1 MHRQRTRRSRYA
13 RLFRYAYLRLVRVN
27 ATPERIGRGTALG
40 IFLGV
45 FPTFGL
51 GPPLATLGAGMVG
64 ANRAAALLSSFACGP
79 LTPFTWTAALFA
91 GNALVA
97 EEWRIARELIASGG
111 KVEIM
116 QRFFATFM
124 IGNIAIGLALAIAGY
139 FAAWWLAHRYR
150 QRKFARA
157 AVLQPRMNT
166 DEAS

>member
-1 MHRQRTRRSRYA
+1 MPHRRTNRNRYA

-40 IFLGV
+40 MFLGV

-64 ANRAAALLSSFACGP
+64 ANRAAALLSSFICGP

-97 EEWRIARELIASGG
+97 EEWRIARELIASGS
-111 KVEIM
+111 KIEIM

-124 IGNIAIGLALAIAGY
+124 IGNVAIGLALAIAGY

-157 AVLQPRMNT
+157 TVLQPQMKAEEN
-166 DEAS
+166 